1 MTCACEQTHKAGV
14 SARDIEIHKKKGQQ
28 IVLEMT
34 EPGQRH
40 GAREIQS
47 VADY

>member
-1 MTCACEQTHKAGV
+1 MTCACGQAHKAGV
-14 SARDIEIHKKKGQQ
+14 SARDIRVHKKGQQ
-28 IVLEMT
+28 IVLDMT